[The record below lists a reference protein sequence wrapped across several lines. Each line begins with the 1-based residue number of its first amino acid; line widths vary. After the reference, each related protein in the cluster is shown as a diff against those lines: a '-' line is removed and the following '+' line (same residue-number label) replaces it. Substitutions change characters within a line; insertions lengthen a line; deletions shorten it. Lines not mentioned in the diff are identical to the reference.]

1 MARPANRPCPRCYLR
16 ATVGGARVERRG
28 ELVRVC
34 KLCAVQLAALAE
46 AGVRDED
53 FDPRSL
59 DVSDELVIA

>member
-1 MARPANRPCPRCYLR
+1 MTKPANRPCPRCFLR

-34 KLCAVQLAALAE
+34 KLCAVQLAKLAE

-53 FDPRSL
+53 FDPRCL
-59 DVSDELVIA
+59 DLDDVMVIG